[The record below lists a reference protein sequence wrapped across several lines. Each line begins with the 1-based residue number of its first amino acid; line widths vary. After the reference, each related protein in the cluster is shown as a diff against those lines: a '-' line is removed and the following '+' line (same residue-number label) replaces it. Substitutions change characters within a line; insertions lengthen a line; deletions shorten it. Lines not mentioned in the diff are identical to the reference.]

1 MTTYLGDFAAGATV
15 RVWWNTTAIAGESIT
30 RATNGTVSVYKDGSA
45 TQTTTGVTDNE
56 DVDSLTGVHRADIDT
71 SADGTFYAAGSEF
84 AVVLSAATVDG
95 KTINHVLGQ
104 FSIQNRYVAT
114 PLSAAQTAAAV
125 LDATAA
131 DYNDANSIG
140 AKINAAGAAADP
152 LENDPTTYAAGTVGA
167 KIAQIG
173 TVGATIPS
181 PANPSGELTLNQGVS
196 YTTYSSLVYNCR
208 LVGGFDENTHPVK
221 LFVDYGDGTV
231 LIKTVAVTSIATTAS
246 YITVDLAPALTSV
259 VTRNMP
265 VGRFQAQ
272 IVLFNGS
279 GNSEANIIYEL
290 TLNVET
296 PGFNY
301 SASDT

>member
-1 MTTYLGDFAAGATV
+1 MLEQISNSLTFLAFYTASGVGKTGLTVTIDVYRGVTEVVTAGGATEIGDGLYYYTLSSGSV
-15 RVWWNTTAIAGESIT
+15 TSEALYTAVFKTS
-30 RATNGTVSVYKDGSA
+30 
-45 TQTTTGVTDNE
+45 
-56 DVDSLTGVHRADIDT
+56 DT
-71 SADGTFYAAGSEF
+71 
-84 AVVLSAATVDG
+84 TVDQKHLPALWAVG
-95 KTINHVLGQ
+95 TAGVENLNDPIGDKLDASAYTAPLG
-104 FSIQNRYVAT
+104 
-114 PLSAAQTAAAV
+114 AAATAAAV
-125 LDATAA
+125 LDAVAT
-131 DYNDANSIG
+131 DYNDAGSIG

-221 LFVDYGDGTV
+221 LFVDYADGTV
-231 LIKTVAVTSIATTAS
+231 LIKTVATTSIATTAS

-265 VGRFQAQ
+265 IGSFKAQ